1 MKTRSLLVPVALLA
15 SGIVD
20 LRAENLKTVDDFR
33 AAAEK
38 ANAVLT
44 VPDWEQ
50 TPEGVDT
57 MIKKAIATA
66 NKALD
71 QIGAQ
76 DLSKVTF
83 KSTVVALD
91 DLAWQA
97 SNAAN
102 RAVVIKESNTDPKV
116 RAAAENAVKAFQDWA
131 VGIDYRED
139 VYKALKAFADTK
151 PNLTGEDKKLFDE
164 TMRDY
169 RRAGL
174 DLPPDKRKEVEDLRK
189 QLAKLGTDFDTNIVN
204 AKVPV
209 VFTKAELDGIPESF
223 FASPGVKTGDDSYT
237 VMPNVTWQFVTVEE
251 NAKSE
256 ATRKKLYVIHDSL
269 AKDTNVTVVNQMLDL
284 RNKIALRLG
293 YKSWDDFQTE
303 VKMAKTG
310 AGAKKYIDD
319 LISGIEPKFA
329 AEVAEIQKMK
339 AADTKD

>member
-20 LRAENLKTVDDFR
+20 LRAENLKTVDDCH
-33 AAAEK
+33 AAAAK

-44 VPDWEQ
+44 IPECEQ
-50 TPEGVDT
+50 TPEAVDAMT
-57 MIKKAIATA
+57 KNAIATA

-91 DLAWQA
+91 DLTYQA
-97 SNAAN
+97 GNAAN
-102 RAVVIKESNTDPKV
+102 KAVIIKESNTNEKM
-116 RAAAENAVKAFQDWA
+116 RSAAENAVKEFQDWA

-151 PNLTGEDKKLFDE
+151 PKLFGEDKKLFDE

-174 DLPPDKRKEVEDLRK
+174 ALPPEQRKEVEQLRTE
-189 QLAKLGTDFDTNIVN
+189 LAKLGTDFDTNIVN

-209 VFTKAELDGIPESF
+209 VSTKAELDGVPESF
-223 FASPGVKTGDDSYT
+223 LNAPGVKNTQPPPQG
-237 VMPNVTWQFVTVEE
+237 
-251 NAKSE
+251 
-256 ATRKKLYVIHDSL
+256 R
-269 AKDTNVTVVNQMLDL
+269 DL
-284 RNKIALRLG
+284 
-293 YKSWDDFQTE
+293 T
-303 VKMAKTG
+303 
-310 AGAKKYIDD
+310 
-319 LISGIEPKFA
+319 
-329 AEVAEIQKMK
+329 
-339 AADTKD
+339 